1 MILRVTL
8 RDCGARIEDF
18 MESRITH
25 DELREWAR
33 DAMMAMDIPAEEY
46 AEIMTLL
53 QDISVSTAENLRVAI
68 KNYQRFNS
76 PLVQGLPKHWRQ

>member
-8 RDCGARIEDF
+8 KDCGAKIEDY

-33 DAMMAMDIPAEEY
+33 DAMMAMDIPKEEY
-46 AEIMTLL
+46 AELMTLL
-53 QDISVSTAENLRVAI
+53 QDINASTPENLRNAV
-68 KNYQRFNS
+68 KNYKRFTS
-76 PLVQGLPKHWRQ
+76 PLVQGLPKQWLQ